1 MKSKLRAYFLPAF
14 VFLRP
19 IREGG
24 LEKST
29 YTLCSI
35 MEKIPRRQA
44 PEKKGGKAG

>member
-29 YTLCSI
+29 HTLFSI
-35 MEKIPRRQA
+35 MEKIPRQA
-44 PEKKGGKAG
+44 PEKKGGRAG